1 MTEGGENMCMGSSS
15 APSVPKADPVPTAV
29 QSADVQ
35 ADKGS
40 TERKER
46 RRGGRSSTMTSTD
59 RDTILGALSG
69 RNTLG

>member
-1 MTEGGENMCMGSSS
+1 MCMGSSS

-40 TERKER
+40 SSSERKER

>member
-1 MTEGGENMCMGSSS
+1 MCMGSSS

-35 ADKGS
+35 ADKGGS
-40 TERKER
+40 SERKER
-46 RRGGRSSTMTSTD
+46 RRSGRRSTMTSTD